1 MRLYYRL
8 ISIHTSSRFLP
19 PPEQNATNDTFIY
32 VLLLATH
39 CMTASDCGD
48 LTCGHGEYA
57 ACELVH
63 GSGGGSGEMQCV
75 CKHHKKRGNLTP
87 FHTQLT
93 MISLALISLEAEHWL
108 VRYIWKAFLLV

>member
-1 MRLYYRL
+1 M
-8 ISIHTSSRFLP
+8 S
-19 PPEQNATNDTFIY
+19 E
-32 VLLLATH
+32 
-39 CMTASDCGD
+39 SDCGD

-57 ACELVH
+57 ACELAH

-93 MISLALISLEAEHWL
+93 MISLALISFEAEHWL
-108 VRYIWKAFLLV
+108 VRYIWKSTYIALFLRVYTLMLNGVRLAFTL